1 MKQCTKLHGT
11 TMTGIK
17 EKINNRMDMLQHM
30 METQVHLTEGAKV
43 IDQLASIT
51 KFWSALSEEDRDYIE
66 CARYALEQKTEWK
79 V

>member
-1 MKQCTKLHGT
+1 
-11 TMTGIK
+11 MTGIK